1 MCIRDS
7 DETIEKNLLIRH
19 APDRNV
25 DCRCLGAT
33 LPKMSFGY
41 SIQHLGSFLP
51 PTFVESAVN
60 YELANPPSQA
70 APGGYD
76 DVRARGSMLLES
88 GVWRNTASC
97 READPTI
104 FFPIGS
110 TGRALRQI
118 AAAKAVCM
126 DCSVK
131 ELCLEFALKTNQDS
145 GVWGGASEEERRQLR
160 RERNRARRSF
170 N

>member
-1 MCIRDS
+1 MYNGQQPIFILKEGTERTS
-7 DETIEKNLLIRH
+7 GR
-19 APDRNV
+19 
-25 DCRCLGAT
+25 
-33 LPKMSFGY
+33 
-41 SIQHLGSFLP
+41 
-51 PTFVESAVN
+51 SAQSN
-60 YELANPPSQA
+60 N
-70 APGGYD
+70 
-76 DVRARGSMLLES
+76 
-88 GVWRNTASC
+88 
-97 READPTI
+97 
-104 FFPIGS
+104 
-110 TGRALRQI
+110 I

>member
-1 MCIRDS
+1 
-7 DETIEKNLLIRH
+7 
-19 APDRNV
+19 
-25 DCRCLGAT
+25 
-33 LPKMSFGY
+33 MS
-41 SIQHLGSFLP
+41 LR
-51 PTFVESAVN
+51 A
-60 YELANPPSQA
+60 PSQA

-76 DVRARGSMLLES
+76 DVSARGSMLLES
-88 GVWRNTASC
+88 GVWRNTARC
-97 READPTI
+97 REVDPTI

-118 AAAKAVCM
+118 AAAKAVCV

-145 GVWGGASEEERRQLR
+145 GVWGGASEEERRELR

-170 N
+170 D

>member
-1 MCIRDS
+1 MPPTVVS
-7 DETIEKNLLIRH
+7 TI
-19 APDRNV
+19 AVWVPP
-25 DCRCLGAT
+25 

-41 SIQHLGSFLP
+41 SIRHLGSFLP
-51 PTFVESAVN
+51 PTFVESAVT
-60 YELANPPSQA
+60 YELVNPPSQA

-76 DVRARGSMLLES
+76 DVSARGSMLLES